1 MFKQDKKQLLNEGR
15 AVGGS
20 FFNYGGFP
28 RILKESHR
36 KLDEIHADMDKAEE
50 EYVTAKNDLLD
61 IDPGLKGSSR
71 WGAIEREYHK
81 KMQLLRAEK
90 QAHPEFVDPMK
101 VAASTPATEMD
112 SDEAYERLRRR
123 RMEDPREAPA
133 ARRPRLPLNPQ
144 ERGEGPHD
152 RD

>member
-36 KLDEIHADMDKAEE
+36 KLDEIRADMDKAEE
-50 EYVTAKNDLLD
+50 EHHTATSDLLD
-61 IDPGLKGSSR
+61 IDPGLRGGSR
-71 WGAIEREYHK
+71 WKNIEREHHK
-81 KMQLLRAEK
+81 KMELLRAELM
-90 QAHPEFVDPMK
+90 AHPEFVDPMK
-101 VAASTPATEMD
+101 VSASTPATQMD

-144 ERGEGPHD
+144 ERGEGPYD